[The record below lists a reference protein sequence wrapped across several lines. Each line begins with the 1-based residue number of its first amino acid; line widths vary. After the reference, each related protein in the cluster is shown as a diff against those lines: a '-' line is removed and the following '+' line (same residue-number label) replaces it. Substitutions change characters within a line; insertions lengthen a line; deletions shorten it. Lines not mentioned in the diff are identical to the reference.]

1 MTKWEAI
8 VAVVQS
14 FNEHKRPGFALAAV
28 IVLPFPILGMAALV
42 VSLLR

>member
-1 MTKWEAI
+1 MIKWEAI

-14 FNEHKRPGFALAAV
+14 FNDHKRPGFALAAV
-28 IVLPFPILGMAALV
+28 MVLPFPVFGVAAMV